1 MEPLPQPLCSFT
13 IPSLY
18 DGIRIDCRLYHPRQL
33 SRPDS
38 ALSWRSRGAI
48 VAHPYAPIGG
58 NYDNPIVCG
67 VAGELLKVGYI
78 VVTFNFRGASE
89 SAGRTSWSARP
100 ELSDYVTVY
109 GFLIYYLV
117 GIDPDSI
124 RESLAES
131 GNNQPPAV
139 TDIQNPTA
147 GSERLEI
154 ILAGYSYGSM
164 IASHLPS
171 IEAVLRL
178 FASPEAG
185 SPSAEILQQADD
197 LSTLWNLEA
206 KLELSSRTPILQGSS
221 CDGQGKPS
229 QCVSMGSSAE
239 STGKKSSMDMG
250 AAIRHSIER
259 SRRRLRA
266 RFIRGHG
273 VENRTV
279 DASVSAS
286 SGVSEIAQNMLTPAV
301 SFLLISPVI
310 PPITNFM
317 TMSLFGPRINLDV
330 TLAGMKVKSTPPEE
344 QLTTHRTLVVYGN
357 NDMFASAKKLRKWVT
372 DLRKTPGSML
382 EFVEIDTAGHFW
394 FEKGTEDQM
403 RAAVTEW
410 ACSNSSGGEVCNMP
424 SLL

>member
-1 MEPLPQPLCSFT
+1 MERLPQPLCSFT

-18 DGIRIDCRLYHPRQL
+18 DGIRIDCRLYHPRHL

-38 ALSWRSRGAI
+38 ALSWRSKGAI

-58 NYDNPIVCG
+58 DYDNPIVCG

-109 GFLIYYLV
+109 GFLLYYLL
-117 GIDPDSI
+117 GIDPESI
-124 RESLAES
+124 REPLAES
-131 GNNQPPAV
+131 GNHQTPPV
-139 TDIQNPTA
+139 PDTQQTTG

-164 IASHLPS
+164 IASHLPPV
-171 IEAVLRL
+171 EVVLRL
-178 FASPEAG
+178 FASPAAG
-185 SPSAEILQQADD
+185 SSIAEILHQAED

-206 KLELSSRTPILQGSS
+206 KLELSSQTPTLQGSS
-221 CDGQGKPS
+221 CDGRRKLS

-239 STGKKSSMDMG
+239 SSGKQSSMDRG
-250 AAIRHSIER
+250 ASIRHSIER

-266 RFIRGHG
+266 RFLRGHG
-273 VENRTV
+273 VENRAM
-279 DASVSAS
+279 DASSSAS
-286 SGVSEIAQNMLTPAV
+286 GGVGEIAHNMRTPAV

-317 TMSLFGPRINLDV
+317 TLSLFGPRINLDV
-330 TLAGMKVKSTPPEE
+330 TLAGMRVKSTPSEE
-344 QLTTHRTLVVYGN
+344 QLSTHRTLAVYGN
-357 NDMFASAKKLRKWVT
+357 NDMFASARKLRKWAMN
-372 DLRKTPGSML
+372 LKEAPGSMF

-394 FEKGTEDQM
+394 LEEGTEAQM
-403 RAAVTEW
+403 RTAVREW
-410 ACSNSSGGEVCNMP
+410 ACSNSSGGGVCEMLSP
-424 SLL
+424 L